1 MSLHRAAA
9 GKIAP
14 QQSRQVQQTAQQP
27 VSKNHDQPQN
37 HNQCNSKAGPHF
49 QLIAKPFQLQH
60 ARLRCQPAG
69 KGTSN
74 KNKQNQP
81 DKANE
86 HH

>member
-1 MSLHRAAA
+1 MPLRRTAA

-14 QQSRQVQQTAQQP
+14 QQAGQIQQTAQQP
-27 VSKNHDQPQN
+27 VGKNHDQPQN
-37 HNQCNSKAGPHF
+37 HDQRNSKAGPHF
-49 QLIAKPFQLQH
+49 QLIAKPLQLQH
-60 ARLRCQPAG
+60 AWLRCQPAG

-74 KNKQNQP
+74 KNKQDQP